1 MRPIGLSRCWVAG
14 RRNPARQRLPGESSP
29 VPRAEPGPPHWTI
42 SAVGSPAKPHNWRS
56 SKLTSTCGPHARRD
70 ADTAK
75 RRVATSRLRRN
86 TMKNTALKVLL
97 AAAVLIPLAIYAQ
110 PRPGN
115 PTTATVITKAEIDKI
130 SATEQ
135 NQTTRDENARVVDI
149 GDGWSM
155 ELGIVHR
162 SKQNVLTVGQAAQAA
177 RGRGNAPAAAAGA
190 RGGNAQAAGPTTPCG
205 EQMANP
211 PADALQGA
219 ITHDNQTEGYYIV
232 SGGGTAFIDG
242 KVVNGRRSMNNPDGG
257 PNGPGCG
264 GGVAV
269 GSRKVEL
276 KV

>member
-1 MRPIGLSRCWVAG
+1 MRI
-14 RRNPARQRLPGESSP
+14 
-29 VPRAEPGPPHWTI
+29 
-42 SAVGSPAKPHNWRS
+42 
-56 SKLTSTCGPHARRD
+56 
-70 ADTAK
+70 
-75 RRVATSRLRRN
+75 
-86 TMKNTALKVLL
+86 TALKVLL
-97 AAAVLIPLAIYAQ
+97 TAAILIPVAIDAQ

-135 NQTTRDENARVVDI
+135 SQTTRDENARVVDI

-162 SKQNVLTVGQAAQAA
+162 AKQRVMTVGEA
-177 RGRGNAPAAAAGA
+177 NAAG
-190 RGGNAQAAGPTTPCG
+190 RGNAQAAAGRAQTAAPPIPCG

-219 ITHDNQTEGYYIV
+219 ITHDNQTEGYYII

-242 KVVNGRRSMNNPDGG
+242 RLLNGRHSTNNPDGG

-264 GGVAV
+264 GLGV

-276 KV
+276 KVGDVLIVPPGVIHGWADIPDHVDYLSFRPSHGVMKNGWVNPTIASK

>member
-1 MRPIGLSRCWVAG
+1 
-14 RRNPARQRLPGESSP
+14 
-29 VPRAEPGPPHWTI
+29 
-42 SAVGSPAKPHNWRS
+42 
-56 SKLTSTCGPHARRD
+56 
-70 ADTAK
+70 
-75 RRVATSRLRRN
+75 
-86 TMKNTALKVLL
+86 MKSTALKVWLT
-97 AAAVLIPLAIYAQ
+97 AVVLIPVAIYAQ

-135 NQTTRDENARVVDI
+135 SQQTRDENARVVDI

-155 ELGIVHR
+155 ELGIIHR
-162 SKQNVLTVGQAAQAA
+162 SKQRVMTVGEAQAA
-177 RGRGNAPAAAAGA
+177 RGRGNAPAAAG
-190 RGGNAQAAGPTTPCG
+190 RGNAQAAAPTTPCG

-242 KVVNGRRSMNNPDGG
+242 KVVNGRRSTNNPDGG

-276 KV
+276 KVGDVLIVPPGVIHGWADIPDHVDYLSFRPSHGVMKNGWVNPTIASK

>member
-1 MRPIGLSRCWVAG
+1 
-14 RRNPARQRLPGESSP
+14 
-29 VPRAEPGPPHWTI
+29 
-42 SAVGSPAKPHNWRS
+42 
-56 SKLTSTCGPHARRD
+56 
-70 ADTAK
+70 
-75 RRVATSRLRRN
+75 
-86 TMKNTALKVLL
+86 MKNTALRVLL
-97 AAAVLIPLAIYAQ
+97 VAAVLIPLAVYAQ

-135 NQTTRDENARVVDI
+135 SQTTRDENARVVDI

-155 ELGIVHR
+155 ELGIIHR
-162 SKQNVLTVGQAAQAA
+162 GKQKVMTVGEARAQAA
-177 RGRGNAPAAAAGA
+177 SGR
-190 RGGNAQAAGPTTPCG
+190 GNAQAAAGRSNAQAAAPTTPCG

-242 KVVNGRRSMNNPDGG
+242 KVINGRRSTNNPDGG

-276 KV
+276 KVGDVLIVPPGVIHGWFDIPDHVDYLSFRPSHGVMKNGWVNPTIAKK

>member
-1 MRPIGLSRCWVAG
+1 MR
-14 RRNPARQRLPGESSP
+14 
-29 VPRAEPGPPHWTI
+29 
-42 SAVGSPAKPHNWRS
+42 
-56 SKLTSTCGPHARRD
+56 
-70 ADTAK
+70 
-75 RRVATSRLRRN
+75 
-86 TMKNTALKVLL
+86 NTALKVLL
-97 AAAVLIPLAIYAQ
+97 AAAVVIPLAVYAQ

-135 NQTTRDENARVVDI
+135 SQTTRDENARVVDI

-155 ELGIVHR
+155 ELGIIHR
-162 SKQNVLTVGQAAQAA
+162 GKQKVMTVGEAAAA
-177 RGRGNAPAAAAGA
+177 RGRGAAPAAAARGNAPAAAG
-190 RGGNAQAAGPTTPCG
+190 RGNAAAAAPTTPCG

-219 ITHDNQTEGYYIV
+219 ITHDFQTEGYLIT

-242 KVVNGRRSMNNPDGG
+242 KVVNGRRSTNNPDGG

-276 KV
+276 KVGDVLIVPPGVIHGWYDIPDHVDYLSFRPSHDVMKNGWVNPTIATK

>member
-1 MRPIGLSRCWVAG
+1 MF
-14 RRNPARQRLPGESSP
+14 
-29 VPRAEPGPPHWTI
+29 
-42 SAVGSPAKPHNWRS
+42 
-56 SKLTSTCGPHARRD
+56 
-70 ADTAK
+70 
-75 RRVATSRLRRN
+75 RRN

-97 AAAVLIPLAIYAQ
+97 TAAALIPLAVLAQ

-135 NQTTRDENARVVDI
+135 SAQTRDENARVVDI

-162 SKQNVLTVGQAAQAA
+162 SKQRVMTVGEAQAA
-177 RGRGNAPAAAAGA
+177 RGRGNAQAAAG
-190 RGGNAQAAGPTTPCG
+190 RGNAQAAAQTTPCG

-242 KVVNGRRSMNNPDGG
+242 KVVNGRRSTNNPDGG

-269 GSRKVEL
+269 GARKIGL
-276 KV
+276 KVGDVLVVPPGVIQGWFDISGPLGLITFPPSPCRYDNSRVKP

>member
-1 MRPIGLSRCWVAG
+1 
-14 RRNPARQRLPGESSP
+14 
-29 VPRAEPGPPHWTI
+29 
-42 SAVGSPAKPHNWRS
+42 
-56 SKLTSTCGPHARRD
+56 
-70 ADTAK
+70 
-75 RRVATSRLRRN
+75 
-86 TMKNTALKVLL
+86 MKNIALKVLL
-97 AAAVLIPLAIYAQ
+97 AAAVLIPLAVYAQ

-162 SKQNVLTVGQAAQAA
+162 SKQHVLTVGEARAAG
-177 RGRGNAPAAAAGA
+177 GRGNAQAPRAGNAAAK
-190 RGGNAQAAGPTTPCG
+190 TTPCG
-205 EQMANP
+205 GPMANP
-211 PADALQGA
+211 PADAPQGA
-219 ITHDNQTEGYYIV
+219 ISHDNQTEGYYIV

-242 KVVNGRRSMNNPDGG
+242 KVVNGRRSTNNPDGG

-269 GSRKVEL
+269 GARKVEL
-276 KV
+276 KVGDVLIVPPGVIHGWFDIPDHVDYLSFRPSHGVMKNGWVNPTIASK

>member
-1 MRPIGLSRCWVAG
+1 
-14 RRNPARQRLPGESSP
+14 
-29 VPRAEPGPPHWTI
+29 
-42 SAVGSPAKPHNWRS
+42 
-56 SKLTSTCGPHARRD
+56 
-70 ADTAK
+70 
-75 RRVATSRLRRN
+75 
-86 TMKNTALKVLL
+86 MKNTALKVLL
-97 AAAVLIPLAIYAQ
+97 TAAVLIPLAVYAQ

-135 NQTTRDENARVVDI
+135 GQTTRDENARVVDI

-155 ELGIVHR
+155 ELGIIHR
-162 SKQNVLTVGQAAQAA
+162 AKQRVMTVGEAKAQAA
-177 RGRGNAPAAAAGA
+177 GR
-190 RGGNAQAAGPTTPCG
+190 GNAQAAAGRGNAQAAAQTTPCG

-232 SGGGTAFIDG
+232 SGSGTAFIDG
-242 KVVNGRRSMNNPDGG
+242 KVVNGRRSTNNPDGG

-276 KV
+276 KVGDVLIVPPGVIHGWADIPDHVDYLSFRPSHGVMKNGWVNPTIASK